1 MDNYTINQ
9 KSDTAMSKIHDIAAK
24 YQITEA
30 TVRTLLEGLQT
41 TSGFQVQ
48 FNIAELGGMGQ
59 WQSGMVM
66 IGDMFNEGLKA
77 KVSALCAELASFLR
91 EPHPTEPEET
101 ATEPTTS
108 AAPIKTL
115 RATFSGSQNGTKYA
129 YYAPQNVL
137 QIEEE
142 DKIARYSTEG
152 LTLWGVQQAQDGT
165 GKKLKF
171 THAGGTI
178 TVDDLKPAL
187 E

>member
-1 MDNYTINQ
+1 
-9 KSDTAMSKIHDIAAK
+9 MSKIHDIAAK

-41 TSGFQVQ
+41 TNGFQVQ
-48 FNIAELGGMGQ
+48 FNSAELGGMGQ

-66 IGDMFNEGLKA
+66 IGDMFNDGLKA
-77 KVSALCAELASFLR
+77 KVAALCAELASFVR
-91 EPHPTEPEET
+91 EHQATQPEESEKKD
-101 ATEPTTS
+101 ATV
-108 AAPIKTL
+108 AAPIKTIP
-115 RATFSGSQNGTKYA
+115 ATFSGSQNGTKYA

-137 QIEEE
+137 QLEE
-142 DKIARYSTEG
+142 DGTVSRYSTEG
-152 LTLWGVQQAQDGT
+152 LTLWGVQQSQDGT

>member
-1 MDNYTINQ
+1 
-9 KSDTAMSKIHDIAAK
+9 MSKIHDIAAK

-48 FNIAELGGMGQ
+48 FNSAELGGMGQ

-66 IGDMFNEGLKA
+66 IGDMFNDGLKA
-77 KVSALCAELASFLR
+77 KVAALCAELASFVR
-91 EPHPTEPEET
+91 EYQAAQPEEKEKED
-101 ATEPTTS
+101 ATVS
-108 AAPIKTL
+108 APIKTIP
-115 RATFSGSQNGTKYA
+115 ATFSGSQNGAKYA

-142 DKIARYSTEG
+142 GKISRYSTEG
-152 LTLWGVQQAQDGT
+152 LTLWGVQQSQDGT

-178 TVDDLKPAL
+178 TVDDLKPAV

>member
-1 MDNYTINQ
+1 
-9 KSDTAMSKIHDIAAK
+9 MSKIQAIAAK

-30 TVRTLLEGLQT
+30 SVRTLLEGLQMS
-41 TSGFQVQ
+41 SGYQVQ

-66 IGDMFNEGLKA
+66 IGDMFNDGLKA

-91 EPHPTEPEET
+91 ESHPTEPEET

-115 RATFSGSQNGTKYA
+115 PATFSGSQNGTKYA
-129 YYAPQNVL
+129 YFAPQNIL
-137 QIEEE
+137 EIE
-142 DKIARYSTEG
+142 DKGNITRYSTEG
-152 LTLWGVQQAQDGT
+152 LSLFGVQQSQDGS

-171 THAGGTI
+171 THAGGTV
-178 TVDDLKPAL
+178 TVDDLKPAA
-187 E
+187 EK